1 MELWK
6 EIENFKNY
14 DVSTFGN
21 IRNNKTNKILKY
33 NPNQKGYY
41 LVTLYGDIRKTLAI
55 HRLVA
60 CAFIENEKNYLQ
72 VDHIDRNKTNNNV
85 ENLRWVTQ
93 QYNMWNKMHKNI
105 HINSRGLY
113 QVSYNTSFK
122 CQHIKSFKNEQDAV
136 LYLEQL
142 KLKYPRIINT

>member
-14 DVSTFGN
+14 DVSSFGN
-21 IRNNKTNKILKY
+21 IRNNITNNKLKY
-33 NPNQKGYY
+33 NPNQKGYH
-41 LVTLYGDIRKTLAI
+41 LVTLYGDIRKTIPI

-60 CAFIENEKNYLQ
+60 SAFIENPNNFPQ
-72 VDHIDRNKTNNNV
+72 VDHIDRNKSNNNI

-93 QYNMWNKMHKNI
+93 QHNMWNKIHKNI
-105 HINSRGLY
+105 HINSRGYY

-122 CQHIKSFKNEQDAV
+122 CQHKKAFKNEHDAV
-136 LYLEQL
+136 YYLEQL
-142 KLKYPRIINT
+142 KIKYPRVIDI